1 MGASIATAPEV
12 VNDLAATRG
21 KGEQHRQSRLLLNLR
36 VNVYIHC
43 IVNFIIVVCSCRGPS
58 SAGGF
63 GSTYQVLSL
72 SCPYFP
78 SFLTQIK
85 WVSLTVN
92 QNYRP
97 EFIVYDFTDY
107 RYRARDGCF
116 YLADDLIV
124 SGKQKFVVLSS

>member
-78 SFLTQIK
+78 SFLTQIPI
-85 WVSLTVN
+85 SLPPIPTSPARLWLPILLVGTV
-92 QNYRP
+92 RCT
-97 EFIVYDFTDY
+97 IV
-107 RYRARDGCF
+107 
-116 YLADDLIV
+116 
-124 SGKQKFVVLSS
+124 